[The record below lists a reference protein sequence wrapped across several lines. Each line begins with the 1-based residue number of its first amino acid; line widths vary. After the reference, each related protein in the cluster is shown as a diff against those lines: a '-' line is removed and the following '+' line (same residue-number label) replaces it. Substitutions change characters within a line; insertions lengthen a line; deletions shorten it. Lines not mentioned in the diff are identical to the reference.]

1 MHAKEILYISYIE
14 IIELRNDKSSFQ
26 SGNVLFIRN
35 LHDQLLME
43 KNKRI
48 DDYFQF
54 YIRKISIRFFIQD
67 IVSIAFVLYAIL
79 FKKRN

>member
-67 IVSIAFVLYAIL
+67 TVSIALRDTL
-79 FKKRN
+79 

>member
-26 SGNVLFIRN
+26 NGNVLFIRN

-67 IVSIAFVLYAIL
+67 TVSIAFVLYAIL